1 MFSFRLISALTFV
14 RLPLVAE
21 AETMAEYPAKI
32 EFK

>member
-1 MFSFRLISALTFV
+1 MFSFRLISALTFGLV
-14 RLPLVAE
+14 PLVAD